1 MCDMHKLSPSMENK
15 WKRHKVKHKAFT
27 HERSN
32 ETDWKHALRRSTNML
47 DAAFDKSQEVIC
59 FPTPQKEKDFRR
71 GHAFHA
77 HSIKGIT
84 WPTKASLQK
93 ASRRNQ
99 QSWPS
104 SHFAKTSLSSRHSP
118 HRPWISKDPTSDNQH
133 HASKIVQQ
141 THQPLLIFCPPLN
154 IKAGRCVLT
163 WEPLALITT
172 CASSYTKTNNAWPTD
187 TCEYIT
193 ANNKKNQLHAAK
205 TYFGQT

>member
-1 MCDMHKLSPSMENK
+1 
-15 WKRHKVKHKAFT
+15 
-27 HERSN
+27 
-32 ETDWKHALRRSTNML
+32 ML

-77 HSIKGIT
+77 HSNKGHT
-84 WPTKASLQK
+84 WPMKASLQK

-104 SHFAKTSLSSRHSP
+104 LHFAKTSLSSRHSP

-141 THQPLLIFCPPLN
+141 TNQKLLIICPPLN

-172 CASSYTKTNNAWPTD
+172 CASSYTQTNNAWPTD

-193 ANNKKNQLHAAK
+193 ANNKKISRTLLRPTSDKGDSGQIWEGTRGRHGRTLRPRIHGRLHAGHQIK
-205 TYFGQT
+205 PLPRHDN

>member
-1 MCDMHKLSPSMENK
+1 MRKLSPSMENK

-59 FPTPQKEKDFRR
+59 FPMPQKEKDFRR

-77 HSIKGIT
+77 HSNKGHT
-84 WPTKASLQK
+84 WPMKASLQK

-118 HRPWISKDPTSDNQH
+118 HRPWISKDPANDNQH
-133 HASKIVQQ
+133 HASKIIQQ
-141 THQPLLIFCPPLN
+141 ANQPLLIVCPPLK
-154 IKAGRCVLT
+154 IKTGHCVLT

-172 CASSYTKTNNAWPTD
+172 FPDLKSQTNNATTTD
-187 TCEYIT
+187 KCEHIS
-193 ANNKKNQLHAAK
+193 ASNKKN
-205 TYFGQT
+205 